1 MIGTYTLSAG
11 YYDAY
16 YKKAQQIRTLVVR
29 EFDEAFKKFDVL
41 LAPTSPTLLLTLE
54 KKLMIL

>member
-16 YKKAQQIRTLVVR
+16 YKKAQQIRTLIIE
-29 EFDEAFKKFDVL
+29 EFDSKFKDVDVIL
-41 LAPTSPTLLLTLE
+41 TPTSPSIAF
-54 KKLMIL
+54 K